1 LSLLIEMII
10 CDLNSSSS
18 AADGRSFNQYVKQS
32 STNRVQAARLFGIL
46 LGKIEFQKKVELF
59 EYSF

>member
-1 LSLLIEMII
+1 MII